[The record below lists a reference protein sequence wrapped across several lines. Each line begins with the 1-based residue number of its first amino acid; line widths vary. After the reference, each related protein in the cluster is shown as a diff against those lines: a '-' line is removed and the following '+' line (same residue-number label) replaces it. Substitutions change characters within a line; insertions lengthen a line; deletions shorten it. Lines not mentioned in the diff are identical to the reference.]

1 MAGGLKEVR
10 ERISSVNSTQQ
21 ITKAMKMVSAAKLK
35 RASDAITEMRPY
47 TLKLQSMLSNV
58 MASLGEGEEVPNL
71 EFAEQRKIEK
81 VLIVLITSDR
91 GLAGAFNSNL
101 VKKAKSLLDNAYAT
115 QFANGNAHIMTIGKK
130 GYDVFKKE
138 ELEVNNNYGDLF
150 SDVSFDNVT
159 RATDAIF
166 HEFLNGEYDAIDV
179 VFSEFK
185 NAATQIIKSE
195 RFLPI
200 NIDLEEEVESAA
212 ESKSSYESNY
222 IFEPGKEELLKVL
235 VPKILK
241 TQFYRYILENNA
253 SEHGARMMAM
263 EQATEN
269 ANELLREL
277 KLSYNRARQAAITK
291 EISEI
296 VGGVAALEG

>member
-10 ERISSVNSTQQ
+10 ERITSVNSTQQ

-58 MASLGEGEEVPNL
+58 MASLGEGEDVPNL

-101 VKKAKSLLDNAYAT
+101 VKKTKSLLQNSYAN
-115 QFANGNAHIMTIGKK
+115 QFANGNVKVMTIGKK
-130 GYDVFKKE
+130 GYDVFRKE
-138 ELEVNNNYGDLF
+138 DLEVNNNFINLF
-150 SDVSFDNVT
+150 SDVSFENVT

-166 HEFLNGEYDAIDV
+166 YQFLSGEYDAIDV

-185 NAATQIIKSE
+185 NAATQMIKSE

-200 NIDLEEEVESAA
+200 NIDIEEKIEEETAA
-212 ESKSSYESNY
+212 RANFEANY
-222 IFEPGKEELLKVL
+222 IFEPSKEKLLQVL

-269 ANELLREL
+269 ANDLLREL

>member
-71 EFAEQRKIEK
+71 EFAEQREIQK

-101 VKKAKSLLDNAYAT
+101 VKQTKSLLATTYAK
-115 QFANGNAHIMTIGKK
+115 QNANGNVHVMTIGKK

-138 ELEVNNNYGDLF
+138 ELEVNNNFGDLF
-150 SDVSFDNVT
+150 SEVSFENVT

-166 HEFLNGEYDAIDV
+166 HEFLTGEYDAIDV

-185 NAATQIIKSE
+185 NAATQKITSE

-200 NIDLEEEVESAA
+200 NIATEETIENEAEKESNF
-212 ESKSSYESNY
+212 ESNY
-222 IFEPGKEELLKVL
+222 IFEPSKEELLKVL

-269 ANELLREL
+269 ANELLRDL

-296 VGGVAALEG
+296 VGGVVALEG